1 MQSAGFWKQSWN
13 TFKRICALPL
23 IALVKFYQ
31 LCISPFTP
39 PSCRFTPTC
48 SQYALEALR
57 KYGPL
62 KGLWLSLR
70 RLAAIRGEA
79 AVTTRYPE
87 PAGRQSPKGTNA
99 ARDNKNNPTFRGR
112 IVFSDSIHA
121 TRRAEKPEEP
131 AKGRHT
137 VPPGR

>member
-62 KGLWLSLR
+62 KGLWLTLR
-70 RLAAIRGEA
+70 AART
-79 AVTTRYPE
+79 VPSV
-87 PAGRQSPKGTNA
+87 GRQRLRPGTL
-99 ARDNKNNPTFRGR
+99 NPQ
-112 IVFSDSIHA
+112 VDM
-121 TRRAEKPEEP
+121 PE
-131 AKGRHT
+131 RHKCC
-137 VPPGR
+137 PGQ